1 MTLTQVW
8 GSLLIFTLCPLLGG
22 LPLISWITY
31 ALTGRQLARVGTGNV
46 SVSAAFYHGG
56 RLVGILAVLSEAAKG
71 IAVVLLARYFFLTE
85 PAWELIALIM
95 VVMGRYWMGKG
106 AGTTNVVWGIVAH
119 DWQAALL
126 VFVIG
131 GISFTIFRD
140 RKSGRIGVL
149 ILFPLILALLHPQD
163 LARIVTAMAL
173 GGVLAGIY
181 QKIPDDLDLPAET
194 VKAESEPV
202 FRFFRGDRAIIPL
215 DKELD
220 ARKVG
225 QKAATLSQL
234 KRWGYSVPPG
244 WVLPPGDDPEPLIKY
259 LPVCESEPLVVRSS
273 AIGEDSDLSSAAG
286 QYQSVLNV
294 TTRPAL
300 QEAITQVLASYH
312 NPTAIQYRRD
322 RELPDQS
329 MAVLIQKQID
339 GAFSGVA
346 FSRDPISQQ
355 GDAVIIE
362 GLPGDAT
369 RIVSGRV
376 TPELYRVYLQKSD
389 EQERVG
395 EQETSP
401 SDSQTGLRSTTLTS
415 RSSLEEPDSSSS
427 PVEYP
432 SANIRSQ
439 IEGSGDLPLALVEQV
454 ALIARE
460 LENRYHGVPQDIEW
474 SYDGKELWI
483 LQSRPITTLQPIW
496 TRKIAA
502 EVIPGL
508 IRPLTWSINRPLTC
522 GVWGEIF
529 TVVLGERARGLDF
542 NETAT
547 LHYSRAYF
555 NATLLGQIFRRM
567 GLPPESLEFLTR
579 GAKFSKPPL
588 SSTLR
593 NLPGLLPLLGREWQ
607 LDKDFD
613 TDYQKLF
620 APTLSQVSLQ
630 PASELSP
637 SALLERVDLILEV
650 LRRATYYSILAPLS
664 ASFRPAI
671 LRVNAE
677 ELDNSQTPE
686 VASLR
691 SLARLAEDARPL
703 LRRSSSGAAP
713 LTQILDDSAASLF
726 AALAEIPDG
735 RSILEQF
742 DRFLEDYGYLSE
754 VATDIAVPT
763 WKEDPRPVRQLF
775 AQFLSHPPPEQTI
788 KVQRWQAQI
797 VQARLNL
804 KGRVTEVYSQLL
816 AHLRWSFVAL
826 ESIWLRSGLLS
837 EAGDIFFLELGE
849 IRRLASG
856 TEQAYRQHVLEL
868 LQVRRSQLE
877 QHRQLS
883 AVPSLFYGSA
893 PPPPLAGTIFP
904 SQGRLQGIGASSGQ
918 VEGWVKVLQTLQAAV
933 DIDRQTI
940 LVVPYT
946 DSGWAPLLARA
957 GGLIAEV
964 GGRLSHGAIVAR
976 EYGIPAVMDIHNAT
990 HLLRDGQRVR
1000 IDGQQG
1006 IVEIL

>member
-1 MTLTQVW
+1 MQVW
-8 GSLLIFTLCPLLGG
+8 GSLLIFIVCPLLGG
-22 LPLISWITY
+22 LPLIAWITY
-31 ALTGRQLARVGTGNV
+31 ALTGRQLARIGTGNM

-56 RLVGILAVLSEAAKG
+56 RWVGILAVLSEAAKG
-71 IAVVLLARYFFLTE
+71 IAAVLLARYFFWNQPTQ
-85 PAWELIALIM
+85 ATWELIALIM
-95 VVMGRYWMGKG
+95 LVMGRYWMGKG
-106 AGTTNVVWGIVAH
+106 AGTTNVVWGVVAH
-119 DWQAALL
+119 DWRVALL

-140 RKSGRIGVL
+140 RTTGRIGVL
-149 ILFPLILALLHPQD
+149 ILFPFLVALLAPQD
-163 LARIVTAMAL
+163 MARVVAAAAL
-173 GGVLAGIY
+173 GGLVAWIY
-181 QKIPDDLDLPAET
+181 QKIPDDLDLPPGES
-194 VKAESEPV
+194 KAESEPM
-202 FRFFRGDRAIIPL
+202 FRFFRGDRAIISL
-215 DKELD
+215 DQELED
-220 ARKVG
+220 QKVG

-259 LPVCESEPLVVRSS
+259 LPVSDSEPLVVRSS
-273 AIGEDSDLSSAAG
+273 AIGEDSELSSAAG
-286 QYQSVLNV
+286 QYQSILHV
-294 TTRPAL
+294 TSRPAL

-312 NPTAIQYRRD
+312 DPMAIQYRRD
-322 RELPDQS
+322 FAKVNASKSRELPDQS
-329 MAVLIQKQID
+329 MAVLIQQQIQ

-362 GLPGDAT
+362 GLPGNAT
-369 RIVSGRV
+369 RTVSGRV
-376 TPELYRVYLQKSD
+376 TPELYRVYLSQD
-389 EQERVG
+389 
-395 EQETSP
+395 TSP
-401 SDSQTGLRSTTLTS
+401 
-415 RSSLEEPDSSSS
+415 E
-427 PVEYP
+427 VESKP
-432 SANIRSQ
+432 SAQ
-439 IEGSGDLPLALVEQV
+439 IEGSGDLPLSLIEQV
-454 ALIARE
+454 AIVARE
-460 LENRYHGVPQDIEW
+460 LEARYHGIPQDIEW
-474 SYDGKELWI
+474 SYDGQELWI

-529 TVVLGERARGLDF
+529 TLVLGERAQGLDF

-588 SSTLR
+588 GSTLG
-593 NLPGLLPLLGREWQ
+593 NLPGLLRLLGREWS
-607 LDKDFD
+607 LDKDFES
-613 TDYQKLF
+613 DYQQF
-620 APTLSQVSLQ
+620 FTPTLEQLQLQ

-637 SALLERVDLILEV
+637 SELLERVDLILD
-650 LRRATYYSILAPLS
+650 LLKRATYYSILAPLS
-664 ASFRPAI
+664 ASFRQAVV
-671 LRVNAE
+671 RVKDE

-703 LRRSSSGAAP
+703 LRRSP
-713 LTQILDDSAASLF
+713 NVEDSAASLF
-726 AALAEIPDG
+726 ATLAEIPDG

-742 DRFLEDYGYLSE
+742 DQFLEDYGYLSE
-754 VATDIAVPT
+754 VGTDIAVPT
-763 WKEDPRPVRQLF
+763 WKEDPRPIRQLF
-775 AQFLSHPPPEQTI
+775 AQLLSNPLPASQSI
-788 KVQRWQAQI
+788 QSQRWQAQL

-804 KGRVTEVYSQLL
+804 KGRVTEVYSKLL
-816 AHLRWSFVAL
+816 ADLRWCFVAL
-826 ESIWLRSGLLS
+826 ESMWLRSGLLES
-837 EAGDIFFLELGE
+837 PGDIFFLELAE
-849 IRRLASG
+849 IRNLAASEHPAS
-856 TEQAYRQHVLEL
+856 TEHIREV
-868 LQVRRSQLE
+868 LQVRRSQLQ
-877 QHRQLS
+877 QHQQLTT
-883 AVPSLFYGSA
+883 VPSLFYGNS
-893 PPPPLAGTIFP
+893 PPAPLATNSSP
-904 SQGRLQGIGASSGQ
+904 SKQRLQGIGASSGQ
-918 VEGWVKVLQTLQAAV
+918 VEGWVKVLHNLQAAS

-990 HLLRDGQRVR
+990 QLLRDGQRVR